1 MRKKQK
7 KLYIYDIKRVIDA
20 STYEKA
26 SRIKKLMLAL
36 PLATLM
42 GCSAM
47 SLQCGVDGDSSYVN
61 LNATPKTLSQ
71 DARTMA
77 ELCSFSYQ
85 EQNNAT
91 QNVTAVEP

>member
-1 MRKKQK
+1 M
-7 KLYIYDIKRVIDA
+7 
-20 STYEKA
+20 T
-26 SRIKKLMLAL
+26 KKLMTFLLLAS
-36 PLATLM
+36 LM

-77 ELCSFSYQ
+77 ELCGFSYQ
-85 EQNNAT
+85 
-91 QNVTAVEP
+91 VESNE